1 MIIKTNNKP
10 REIVSF
16 FELKSKHKKEM
27 LEVFG
32 EMAEELEFFTYKS
45 DVYCLN
51 DFCVVDRHG
60 QISKHW
66 DAVLGTSYFTAIVI
80 RVTNCGDSVI
90 VGMAYE

>member
-32 EMAEELEFFTYKS
+32 EMAEELEFFTYKN

-66 DAVLGTSYFTAIVI
+66 DASYSDTTFFTVLI
-80 RVTNCGDSVI
+80 RFTNCGESVI
-90 VGMAYE
+90 VGIVFN